1 VISFPDV
8 PVRTDTATCAVCRNL
23 FVARDRIVIVKIV
36 AGVGPHPRTGRRV
49 IYLSDD
55 DNSERAHVACVGARK
70 KPMIERPCDPGVRD
84 TDTRCGGCDAA
95 YRRGDR
101 VMPVY
106 VVLAVRKDPE
116 TGRMSSECAE
126 EHEHYHAR
134 CDDPQLVN
142 GRILL

>member
-1 VISFPDV
+1 M
-8 PVRTDTATCAVCRNL
+8 
-23 FVARDRIVIVKIV
+23 IVKIV

-70 KPMIERPCDPGVRD
+70 KPMIERPCDPGVR
-84 TDTRCGGCDAA
+84 DAA